1 MMKFK
6 RGVALLITLLFI
18 MAITVSIGIGFK
30 YVNDATK
37 ELSKEK
43 FLYQSKII
51 IEDILN
57 ILKRSDEL
65 NNAFKDNSVN
75 GLYVFLREYEHIP
88 FSSADVDV
96 SIQIKSA
103 RAKFNI
109 NNLSDT
115 NGSVNIIKS
124 DALREYFSR
133 YGVNN
138 FYVDILLDNMMGI
151 QKDNTYNSDIFI
163 KKPYLFRD
171 YIASRKHLKQIN
183 DFYKELYHDDYLK
196 NIKFEQLFYFSE
208 KRDTAIDVNYASA
221 ELWEMI
227 LGATK
232 ERALQLVAG
241 SGNYTDLQSLNL
253 SDEEVDA
260 LNRFKI
266 SYFEPYLYII
276 VEIMRNNE
284 KAKVSFE
291 YNVEAKKGFDFTYEI

>member
-1 MMKFK
+1 
-6 RGVALLITLLFI
+6 
-18 MAITVSIGIGFK
+18 
-30 YVNDATK
+30 
-37 ELSKEK
+37 
-43 FLYQSKII
+43 
-51 IEDILN
+51 
-57 ILKRSDEL
+57 
-65 NNAFKDNSVN
+65 
-75 GLYVFLREYEHIP
+75 
-88 FSSADVDV
+88 
-96 SIQIKSA
+96 
-103 RAKFNI
+103 
-109 NNLSDT
+109 
-115 NGSVNIIKS
+115 
-124 DALREYFSR
+124 
-133 YGVNN
+133 
-138 FYVDILLDNMMGI
+138 
-151 QKDNTYNSDIFI
+151 
-163 KKPYLFRD
+163 
-171 YIASRKHLKQIN
+171 
-183 DFYKELYHDDYLK
+183 LK
-196 NIKFEQLFYFSE
+196 NIKFEQIFYFSE